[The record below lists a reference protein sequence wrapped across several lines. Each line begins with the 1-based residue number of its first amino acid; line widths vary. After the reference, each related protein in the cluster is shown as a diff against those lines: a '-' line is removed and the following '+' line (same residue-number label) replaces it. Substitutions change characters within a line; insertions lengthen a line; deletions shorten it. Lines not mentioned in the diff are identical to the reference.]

1 MNPKER
7 GKRLKQGLTLILA
20 LTAAGC
26 AINNNSGVPEQTT
39 PFESK
44 IASLCDL
51 PCTAENLTEDLR
63 LKYPDD
69 NSYFKG
75 TYSLQNP
82 STRNS
87 FGLSI
92 VYREDGQII
101 ETLWAKPPQ
110 PNDQYLHA
118 RRLESST
125 ISFEKDEELLFDGRL
140 GLIVAKP
147 LFHDGQRVE
156 TENPFLQTTTIR
168 MVYEV
173 VYKNG
178 LPTGGFWSKKF
189 VTLDRSV
196 PIKFI
201 DLESGLLMP
210 IETLTGKTS

>member
-1 MNPKER
+1 MNRKETR
-7 GKRLKQGLTLILA
+7 RRIKQGFALILA
-20 LTAAGC
+20 LTAVNC
-26 AINNNSGVPEQTT
+26 TFSNSTIPEQTT

-51 PCTAENLTEDLR
+51 QCTAENLTADLR

-69 NSYFKG
+69 NSYSKG

-92 VYREDGQII
+92 VYNENGQII
-101 ETLWAKPPQ
+101 EALWAKPPQ
-110 PNDQYLHA
+110 PSDQYLHA
-118 RRLESST
+118 RRLDSST

-147 LFHDGQRVE
+147 LFHNGQRVE
-156 TENPFLQTTTIR
+156 TENPSLQETTIR
-168 MVYEV
+168 MVHEI

-178 LPTGGFWSKKF
+178 SPTGGFWTKKF
-189 VTLDRSV
+189 VTLDRSG
-196 PIKFI
+196 PIKFF
-201 DLESGLLMP
+201 DLDSGILLPVES
-210 IETLTGKTS
+210 LTKKTT